1 MTIKTLNRPSNYM
14 GYCDHCKTTFL
25 TNELSCKIIDSKSY
39 ISLKCPKCGK
49 EILSK
54 QGEFVRKIRTE
65 RWPKS
70 RWIWR
75 DI

>member
-14 GYCDHCKTTFL
+14 GYCNHCKTTFL
-25 TNELSCKIIDSKSY
+25 TNELSCKIVNNISY

-54 QGEFVRKIRTE
+54 QGEFV
-65 RWPKS
+65 
-70 RWIWR
+70 
-75 DI
+75 